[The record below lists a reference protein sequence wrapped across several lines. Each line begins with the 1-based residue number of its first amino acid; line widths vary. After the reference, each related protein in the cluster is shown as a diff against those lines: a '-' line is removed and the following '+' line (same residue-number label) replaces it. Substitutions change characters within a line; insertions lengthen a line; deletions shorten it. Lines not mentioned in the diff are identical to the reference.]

1 MSVRH
6 ETKIEFALDEAL
18 ELPEA
23 NFDAELKAAVV
34 QKCRAAYGAA
44 EDISEDNFEQA
55 KVAVAEANKLLQDA
69 AALLVGDEYT
79 VRSLRRRIAVAQEAL
94 ADFLR
99 DFKSTL

>member
-23 NFDAELKAAVV
+23 NVGVETKAAVV
-34 QKCRAAYGAA
+34 HKCRAAYGVA
-44 EDISEDNFEQA
+44 EHISEDNFEQA
-55 KVAVAEANKLLQDA
+55 EVTVAETHALLREA
-69 AALLVGDEYT
+69 ATLLVGEEYA
-79 VRSLRRRIAVAQEAL
+79 VRSLRRRIAEAQEAL
-94 ADFLR
+94 SDFLR